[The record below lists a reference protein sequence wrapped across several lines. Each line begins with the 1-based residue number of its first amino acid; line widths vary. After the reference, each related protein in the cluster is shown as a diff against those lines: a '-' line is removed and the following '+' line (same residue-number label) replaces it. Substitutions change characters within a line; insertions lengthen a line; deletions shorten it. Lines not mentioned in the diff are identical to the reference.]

1 MKELQTNAPLKEV
14 LEFSDG
20 LTRERNERNFHTVAD
35 RVDHLALGGGELLKS
50 VHVGDTHILPSVS
63 AKIALRIFTVLQ
75 GLGAMGDFSQTLM
88 EKFPE
93 SGCSYCGNKPCRCAV
108 DRPQA
113 KASVSPSESQRTWS
127 ISQWQK
133 HLEEVYGTS
142 NKEKGGLLWA
152 ASRLSSEIKEVLEA
166 RMRMDRETSSEL
178 VEKYRKETISELAD
192 SFAWVCAVCNELH
205 ASLDGEFVKRYGKGC
220 QHCGKY
226 PCACGPFEWKD
237 ERTKAAAQA

>member
-1 MKELQTNAPLKEV
+1 MQELKLGAPLKEV

-20 LTRERNERNFHTVAD
+20 LTRERNERNFHTLAD

-50 VHVGDTHILPSVS
+50 VHVGDTKILPSVS
-63 AKIALRIFTVLQ
+63 AKITLRIFTVLQ
-75 GLGAMGDFSQTLM
+75 GLDAMNGLVQTLM

-93 SGCSYCGNKPCRCAV
+93 SGCSYCGGKPCRCAV

-113 KASVSPSESQRTWS
+113 KASVLPSESQRQWS
-127 ISQWQK
+127 VSEWQK
-133 HLEEVYGTS
+133 HLKAVYGNS
-142 NKEKGGLLWA
+142 NKDKGGLLWA

-166 RMRMDRETSSEL
+166 RMRMDRETSPEL
-178 VEKYRKETISELAD
+178 IEKYKRETISELAD
-192 SFAWVCAVCNELH
+192 SFAWVCAVCNELN
-205 ASLDGEFVKRYGKGC
+205 ANLDSEFVTRYGKGC

-237 ERTKAAAQA
+237 ERTKSAVQT